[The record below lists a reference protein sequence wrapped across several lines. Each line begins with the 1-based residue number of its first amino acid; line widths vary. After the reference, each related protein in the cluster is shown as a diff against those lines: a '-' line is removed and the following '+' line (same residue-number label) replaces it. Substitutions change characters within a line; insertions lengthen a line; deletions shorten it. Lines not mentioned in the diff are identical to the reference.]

1 MGSRASRTKKFKV
14 AGRIVECVTVS
25 GLALIVGKSRRT
37 IIRYEDTG
45 VLPKAIIVYEGTRYY
60 PVELAKALAPAI
72 RALPGNTRPSAE
84 QLARINLIFKQER
97 DKYATQD

>member
-1 MGSRASRTKKFKV
+1 MTSKASRTKKFNV
-14 AGRIVECVTVS
+14 NGHLVECVTVS

-45 VLPKAIIVYEGTRYY
+45 ILPKAIVVYEGVRYY

-72 RALPGNTRPSAE
+72 RALPGNAHPTAE

-97 DKYATQD
+97 DKYANES